1 MNKKSSILGM
11 GLILL
16 GMAVFLKNIGIMPRS
31 SLMMF
36 AGIFFFYLY
45 IIKKEQAFLIISL
58 IAALS
63 GSISILRDLKFL
75 RFNMTGEVFLFLLG
89 IIFILLYYSRKNIV
103 FLIPGA
109 ILISLGCYVFLMDN
123 FNSARLWPSFFVL
136 LGIAFYFIYFLALY
150 GKENWPLVI
159 GTILI
164 FMGLI
169 FLAYSY
175 EVLDLRIWQYYNYV
189 LPLVLIL
196 LGVLLLI
203 KKVKR

>member
-1 MNKKSSILGM
+1 MNKKSSIIGI

-16 GMAVFLKNIGIMPRS
+16 GIAVFLKNIGIMPQGS
-31 SLMMF
+31 FMLF

-45 IIKKEQAFLIISL
+45 IAKKQQAFLVIGL

-63 GSISILRDLKFL
+63 GSVSIFRDLNFL
-75 RFNMTGEVFLFLLG
+75 RFNMTGEIFLFLLG
-89 IIFILLYYSRKNIV
+89 IIFILLYYSKRNIG

-136 LGIAFYFIYFLALY
+136 IGIAFYFIYFLALY

-164 FMGLI
+164 LMGLI

-175 EVLDLRIWQYYNYV
+175 GILDLRIWQYNNYV

-196 LGVLLLI
+196 VGVLLLI
-203 KKVKR
+203 KKVKK